1 MRVLYPLVLRVNTAI
16 EYRRL
21 QRRASY
27 ESRNTLFKRSG
38 CGRGFAFKR
47 RGTTRLSSLP
57 TGTFIE
63 TREILP
69 LPYSSSSFHGLP
81 PKKRTLRTFGVGE
94 VVTGEFISRKRK
106 RMVNG
111 FQSIRYHWKQ
121 GRFTSEKVCSIH
133 IYEAPTR
140 VPSRSHF
147 FKSFNRLNEVQSF
160 SLPAFIPVFLIPG
173 DRVLKR
179 RFS

>member
-1 MRVLYPLVLRVNTAI
+1 MRVLYPLVLRENTAI

-38 CGRGFAFKR
+38 RGRGFAYKR
-47 RGTTRLSSLP
+47 RGTTRLLVFSRNENFYRNERNS
-57 TGTFIE
+57 
-63 TREILP
+63 
-69 LPYSSSSFHGLP
+69 SSSSFIFLLSRSSSEKHA
-81 PKKRTLRTFGVGE
+81 LRTFEVGE
-94 VVTGEFISRKRK
+94 VVTDEFLSRKRE

-111 FQSIRYHWKQ
+111 SQSIRYHWKQ

-140 VPSRSHF
+140 APSRSHF
-147 FKSFNRLNEVQSF
+147 SKS
-160 SLPAFIPVFLIPG
+160 LI
-173 DRVLKR
+173 V
-179 RFS
+179 